1 MMIRIFVY
9 SLLFFVF
16 HLSHA
21 QGPYSPAAGKP
32 GSIAIHKDSS
42 IIKAWASECEI
53 QRGWQDISNTSLG
66 YANVGDSTDA
76 LGKPGTNGVVSLG
89 DGGTAVVKFNGVLH
103 DGPGYDFAVFENSFS
118 DTYLE
123 LAFVEV
129 SSDGINFFRF
139 DAVSLTQDTVQVG
152 SFDTLETSYLHN
164 LAGKFRLNYGTPFDL
179 SELSGISGLD
189 IDSIT
194 HIKIIDVVGSI
205 NNAYATYDSQ
215 NNKVNDPWNTPF
227 GSSGFDLD
235 AVAAINIKFPT
246 SINENSN
253 LNEVD
258 VYPNPFSNRLV
269 FQNLNQEELKVV
281 VRDVAG
287 KWCDEFMVEKNTIF
301 NYSSNFNPG
310 IYFFSLY
317 MNNKIEI
324 KKLIKSE

>member
-1 MMIRIFVY
+1 MMIRIFVF
-9 SLLFFVF
+9 SLLSFVF
-16 HLSHA
+16 NLSQA
-21 QGPYSPAAGKP
+21 QGPYSPGAGNP
-32 GSIAIHKDSS
+32 GSIAIYKDSS
-42 IIKAWASECEI
+42 IIKAWANECAI
-53 QRGWQDISNTSLG
+53 QRGWQDVSNTSLG

-76 LGKPGTNGVVSLG
+76 LGKPGTNGIVSLG
-89 DGGTAVVKFNGVLH
+89 DGGSAVVKFNGVLF
-103 DGPGYDFAVFENSFS
+103 DGPGYDFAIFENSFS

-139 DAVSLTQDTVQVG
+139 DAVSLTQDTLQVG

-179 SELSGISGLD
+179 NELSGISGLK

-194 HIKIIDVVGSI
+194 HIKIVDVVGSI

-246 SINENSN
+246 SINESSS
-253 LNEVD
+253 LNKVG
-258 VYPNPFSNRLV
+258 VYPNPFLNRLS
-269 FQNLNQEELKVV
+269 FDNPNQEELKVV
-281 VRDVAG
+281 VRDITG
-287 KWCDEFMVEKNTIF
+287 KWCDEFILEKNTKYY
-301 NYSSNFNPG
+301 YSSSLKPG
-310 IYFFSLY
+310 IYFFQLEW
-317 MNNKIEI
+317 NGETEI
-324 KKLIKSE
+324 RKLVKSE

>member
-1 MMIRIFVY
+1 MVRV
-9 SLLFFVF
+9 FVF
-16 HLSHA
+16 GLLSFASQLSYA

-42 IIKAWASECEI
+42 IIKAWASECSI
-53 QRGWQDISNTSLG
+53 QRGRQDISNTSLG
-66 YANVGDSTDA
+66 YANVGDSTDV
-76 LGKPGTNGVVSLG
+76 LGKPGTNGIASLG
-89 DGGTAVVKFNGVLH
+89 DGGSAVVKFNGVLF

-129 SSDGINFFRF
+129 SSDGVNFFRF
-139 DAVSLTQDTVQVG
+139 GAVSLTQDTVQVG
-152 SFDTLETSYLHN
+152 SFDTLETSYIHN

-179 SELSGISGLD
+179 SELSGISGLN

-246 SINENSN
+246 SINEDNQLRN
-253 LNEVD
+253 VG
-258 VYPNPFSNRLV
+258 VYPNPFLNRLS
-269 FQNLNQEELKVV
+269 FDNPNQEQLKVV
-281 VRDVAG
+281 VKDITG
-287 KWCDEFMVEKNTIF
+287 KSFDEFIVEKNSRYC
-301 NYSSNFNPG
+301 YSSSLKPG
-310 IYFFSLY
+310 IYFFQLEL
-317 MNNKIEI
+317 NGKIEI
-324 KKLIKSE
+324 RKILKSE